1 VSIKNVTWPVFII
14 LVAVAAIL
22 IYTNNL
28 PNDMVGAF
36 ALMLI
41 MGLIFGEIG
50 DRTPIVKDY
59 LGGGP
64 IVCIFVPAI
73 LLHFNLLPQYVADI
87 MTNFMNNM
95 NFFAFFIAIMV
106 SGAILALSRKIIIK
120 ASIRYVPA
128 LLGGIIVSFAA
139 ASLVGLVTGYGFKEA
154 IFDIAIPVM
163 GGGVGAGALPLSQI
177 YAEATGGDSG
187 AILSTV
193 MPAVVLANVVAILT
207 GAQLNRIGKKHSKL
221 TGNGLILKVEDKELM
236 AEIEADTNKSDTTP
250 MNVKTIG
257 AGFLVCLGSYLVA
270 LLINKFIFPSVHTFV
285 WLILLLTV
293 IKAAKLLPEHL
304 EVGTIQ
310 WSRIWTKN
318 LVYGALIPIGLGFV
332 DIPQVVGALTNPAYL
347 LIIVATV
354 LGAVIGAGIVGHFVG
369 LYFVE
374 SSIAS
379 GLCMAN
385 MAQTGD
391 LAVLSAANRMQLLPF
406 AAFSSRIGGSII
418 LVLAGFLVTLFF

>member
-1 VSIKNVTWPVFII
+1 MSIKNVTWPIFII
-14 LVAVAAIL
+14 LVVVAGIL
-22 IYTNNL
+22 IYTNTL

-50 DRTPIVKDY
+50 DRMPIVKDY

-73 LLHFNLLPQYVADI
+73 LLHYNLLPQYVADI

-120 ASIRYVPA
+120 ASIRYVPS
-128 LLGGIIVSFAA
+128 LIGGLVVSFAA
-139 ASLVGLVTGYGFKEA
+139 AAVIGLVTGYGFKEA
-154 IFDIAIPVM
+154 IFDVAIPVM

-177 YAEATGGDSG
+177 YAQATGGDAGS
-187 AILSTV
+187 ILSTV
-193 MPAVVLANVVAILT
+193 MPAVVLANVVAILV
-207 GAQLNRIGKKHSKL
+207 GAQLNRFGKKHPNL

-236 AEIEADTNKSDTTP
+236 AEIDADNNKSDATP
-250 MNVKTIG
+250 MNVKTLG
-257 AGFLVCLGSYLVA
+257 AGFLICLGSYMAA

-332 DIPQVVGALTNPAYL
+332 NIPQVVGALTNPAYL

-354 LGAVIGAGIVGHFVG
+354 LGSVIGAGLVGHFVG

-374 SSIAS
+374 SAISG

-406 AAFSSRIGGSII
+406 AAFSSRIGGSIV
-418 LVLAGFLVTLFF
+418 LVLAGFLVTMFF

>member
-1 VSIKNVTWPVFII
+1 MSIKNITWPVFLI
-14 LVAVAAIL
+14 LVAVAVIL
-22 IYTNNL
+22 IYTNTL

-36 ALMLI
+36 SLMLI
-41 MGLIFGEIG
+41 MGLVFGEIG

-64 IVCIFVPAI
+64 IVCIFLPAI
-73 LLHFNLLPQYVADI
+73 LLHFKLLPQYVADI

-106 SGAILALSRKIIIK
+106 AGAILSLSRKIIIK

-128 LLGGIIVSFAA
+128 LFGGIIVSFLAA
-139 ASLVGLVTGYGFKEA
+139 AGVGLITGYGVKDA

-177 YAEATGGDSG
+177 YAGATGGD
-187 AILSTV
+187 AATILSTI
-193 MPAVVLANVVAILT
+193 MPAVVLANVVAILV
-207 GAQLNRIGKKHSKL
+207 GVQLNRLGKKRPKL

-236 AEIEADTNKSDTTP
+236 AEIEADTNKGDTTP
-250 MNVKTIG
+250 MDVKTLG
-257 AGFLVCLGSYLVA
+257 AGFLVCLGFYLIA
-270 LLINKFIFPSVHTFV
+270 LLINKFIFPGIHTFV

-293 IKAAKLLPEHL
+293 AKAAKLLPEHL

-318 LVYGALIPIGLGFV
+318 LIYGALIPIGLGFV
-332 DIPQVVGALTNPAYL
+332 NITTVVGALTNVSYL
-347 LIIVATV
+347 LVIVATV
-354 LGAVIGAGIVGHFVG
+354 LGAAIGAGLVGHFVG

-391 LAVLSAANRMQLLPF
+391 LAVLSASKRMQLLPF

-418 LVLAGFLVTLFF
+418 LVLAGFIVSMFL

>member
-1 VSIKNVTWPVFII
+1 MSIKNVTWPIFII
-14 LVAVAAIL
+14 LVVVAGLL

-36 ALMLI
+36 FLMLV
-41 MGLIFGEIG
+41 MGLVLGEIG
-50 DRTPIVKDY
+50 DRLPIVKDY

-120 ASIRYVPA
+120 ASLRYVPA
-128 LLGGIIVSFAA
+128 LFGGIIVSFGL
-139 ASLVGLVTGYGFKEA
+139 ASLVGLVTGYGLKEA
-154 IFDIAIPVM
+154 IFNIAIPVM

-177 YAEATGGDSG
+177 YAGATGGDAG
-187 AILSTV
+187 AILSTI
-193 MPAVVLANVVAILT
+193 MPAVVLANVVAILA
-207 GAQLNRIGKKHSKL
+207 GAQLNRFGKKHPKV
-221 TGNGLILKVEDKELM
+221 TGNGLILKVDDKNLI
-236 AEIEADTNKSDTTP
+236 AEIEADNNKSDSP
-250 MNVKTIG
+250 MNIKTLG
-257 AGFLVCLGSYLVA
+257 AGFLICLGSYMVA
-270 LLINKFIFPSVHTFV
+270 LLINKFIFPGVHTFV

-293 IKAAKLLPEHL
+293 VKAAKLLPEHL

-332 DIPQVVGALTNPAYL
+332 NIPQVVGALTNPAYL

-354 LGAVIGAGIVGHFVG
+354 LGAVIGAGIVGHYVG

-374 SSIAS
+374 SSIAA

-391 LAVLSAANRMQLLPF
+391 LAVLSAADRMQLLPF

-418 LVLAGFLVTLFF
+418 LVLAGFLVTLLF

>member
-1 VSIKNVTWPVFII
+1 MSIKNVTWPVFII
-14 LVAVAAIL
+14 LVIIAGIL
-22 IYTNNL
+22 IYTNKL

-36 ALMLI
+36 FLMLV
-41 MGLIFGEIG
+41 MGLVFGEIG
-50 DRTPIVKDY
+50 DRLPIVKDY

-73 LLHFNLLPQYVADI
+73 LLHFDLLPQYVADI

-120 ASIRYVPA
+120 ASLRYVPA
-128 LLGGIIVSFAA
+128 LLGGLIVSFGLV
-139 ASLVGLVTGYGFKEA
+139 SLVGLFTGYGIKEA
-154 IFDIAIPVM
+154 IFNIAIPVM

-177 YAEATGGDSG
+177 YAEATGGDAG

-193 MPAVVLANVVAILT
+193 MPAVVLANVVAILA
-207 GAQLNRIGKKHSKL
+207 GAQLKRIGKKYPKL

-236 AEIEADTNKSDTTP
+236 AEIDADNSKSDTTP
-250 MNVKTIG
+250 MNVKTLG
-257 AGFLVCLGSYLVA
+257 AGFLICLGSYMAA

-285 WLILLLTV
+285 WLILLLTIV
-293 IKAAKLLPEHL
+293 KAAKLLPEHL
-304 EVGTIQ
+304 EIGTIQ

-332 DIPQVVGALTNPAYL
+332 DIPQVIGALTNPAYL
-347 LIIVATV
+347 LLIVVTV
-354 LGAVIGAGIVGHFVG
+354 LGGLIGAGLVGHFVG

-374 SSIAS
+374 SSISA

-391 LAVLSAANRMQLLPF
+391 LAVLSAADRMELLPF
-406 AAFSSRIGGSII
+406 AAFSSRIGGSIV
-418 LVLAGFLVTLFF
+418 LVLAGFLVTMFF